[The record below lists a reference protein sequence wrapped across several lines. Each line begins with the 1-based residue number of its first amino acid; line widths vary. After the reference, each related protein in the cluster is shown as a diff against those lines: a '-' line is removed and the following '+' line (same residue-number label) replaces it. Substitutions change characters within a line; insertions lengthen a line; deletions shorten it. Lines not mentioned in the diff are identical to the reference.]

1 MPAKP
6 SPDNSSLK
14 KAAPVGKRVTLRD
27 VAQALG
33 VSVATV
39 SNAYNRPDQLS
50 NELRERVLAQAAT
63 LGFAGPDPLASS
75 LRRGRTGVIGVVYD
89 TPLNFAF
96 MDPAAAMF
104 LGSLAELI
112 QNHGLSLLLLS
123 CSKGVDAIRTAS
135 VDGLI
140 VYSGP
145 NTPEVM
151 QALKGRNV
159 PTILVNQRGNINAAQ
174 VDVTH
179 QAGAYEAARHLQDLG
194 HRHIGVLSLEFGPD
208 RKGGLVTPQREA
220 GSTYHIAPA
229 RLAGYRI
236 GADQGE
242 LYVYETE
249 INTLQEAEKQTL
261 DLLDAHPQ
269 VTALLCMSDAM
280 AQGAMRAAQV
290 LGRNIPKDLSIVG
303 YDDVPISTTLNLTS
317 VWQPLDEKGQCVGQ
331 MMLSLLKGEEVENA
345 EFPTR
350 LVTRGTT
357 AAAKTP

>member
-6 SPDNSSLK
+6 SSDNTALK
-14 KAAPVGKRVTLRD
+14 RATPVGKRVTLRD

-63 LGFAGPDPLASS
+63 LGFSGPDPLASS

-96 MDPAAAMF
+96 MDPAAAVF

-123 CSKGVDAIRTAS
+123 CSNGVDAIRTAS

-140 VYSGP
+140 VYCGP
-145 NTPEVM
+145 NTYEM
-151 QALKGRNV
+151 MSALTGRNV
-159 PTILVNQRGNINAAQ
+159 PTVLVNQHGDINAAH
-174 VDVTH
+174 VDV
-179 QAGAYEAARHLQDLG
+179 ADESGAHEAARHLQELG
-194 HRHIGVLSLEFGPD
+194 HKHIGVLSLEFGPE
-208 RKGGLVTPQREA
+208 RQGGPVTPQREA
-220 GSTYHIAPA
+220 RSTYHLAPA
-229 RLAGYRI
+229 RLAGYRS
-236 GADQGE
+236 GADQGQ
-242 LYVYETE
+242 LYVYEAE
-249 INTLQEAEKQTL
+249 INTLQEAEQQTL

-290 LGRNIPKDLSIVG
+290 LGRSIPEDLSIVG
-303 YDDVPISTTLNLTS
+303 YDDVPISTTLNITS
-317 VWQPLDEKGQCVGQ
+317 VWQPLDEKGQRVGQ
-331 MMLSLLKGEEVENA
+331 MMLSLLKGEEVEDV
-345 EFPTR
+345 ELPTR

-357 AAAKTP
+357 APAKAR